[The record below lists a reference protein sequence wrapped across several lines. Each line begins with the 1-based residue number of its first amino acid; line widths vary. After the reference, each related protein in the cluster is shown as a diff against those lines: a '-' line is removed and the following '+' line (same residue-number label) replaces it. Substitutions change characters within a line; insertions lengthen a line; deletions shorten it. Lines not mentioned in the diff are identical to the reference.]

1 MRFLSFVSCHLSV
14 AVVHLQLCI
23 CNAKINQ
30 LRNGQSLIIK
40 ISFTGKMMYLVTLSV
55 VSRLKIPLAVFP
67 SLATAKF
74 HPAKKYEEVHC
85 CLTT

>member
-40 ISFTGKMMYLVTLSV
+40 ISFYG
-55 VSRLKIPLAVFP
+55 
-67 SLATAKF
+67 
-74 HPAKKYEEVHC
+74 
-85 CLTT
+85 